1 MGQDGT
7 GWDRGRAGQGRR
19 GCCRSGHKGLAVSQH
34 VLLPCRLQSEAMRAR
49 HELQLGLRGS
59 SLIGHASASER
70 AAIDNG
76 SLRLAQLRGWVCHS
90 D

>member
-1 MGQDGT
+1 MGQGQ
-7 GWDRGRAGQGRR
+7 GRAGQDRR

-34 VLLPCRLQSEAMRAR
+34 VLLSCRLQSEATRAR

-59 SLIGHASASER
+59 SLIGHASASV
-70 AAIDNG
+70 AAIDYG
-76 SLRLAQLRGWVCHS
+76 SQLSAQLRGWVCHS